1 MDNSIDI
8 PLIEDQYTRK
18 IFLVALWCIYLGV
31 LCVSLVLE
39 KNLAQFIDNNLRLGS
54 LGWLLYA
61 TYYFSCRAKGEN
73 FLFLIWGINKP
84 YSKGWLLSSD
94 LGAAAA
100 YISFLG
106 ILVFQLWE

>member
-1 MDNSIDI
+1 MDKCVDT
-8 PLIEDQYTRK
+8 PLIEDPDRRK
-18 IFLVALWCIYLGV
+18 IFLIILWCIYVGI

-39 KNLAQFIDNNLRLGS
+39 ENLAQFMDNNLRLGS

-73 FLFLIWGINKP
+73 FLFLIWGIDKP

-94 LGAAAA
+94 WGAAAA

-106 ILVFQLWE
+106 ILVSQLPL